1 MFANTELHRFIL
13 AGIGAVVLST
23 AFVGAA
29 VAPAQAQPVEA
40 ATCLLV
46 SHA

>member
-1 MFANTELHRFIL
+1 MFNVDKIQRFIV
-13 AGIGAVVLST
+13 AGFGAIVLSS

-29 VAPAQAQPVEA
+29 VAPAQANQSQA
-40 ATCLLV
+40 CLLV

>member
-1 MFANTELHRFIL
+1 MFTADKLQRFIL
-13 AGIGAVVLST
+13 AGIGAIVLSS

-29 VAPAQAQPVEA
+29 VAPAQANQSQA
-40 ATCLLV
+40 CLLV